1 MYNKLCRAAA
11 VVTLLCMIT
20 ATLFGC
26 SLKPEADPSEAG
38 SSAVPANADPY
49 TIETWGGNQSNETGD
64 NNAVGSVPQTASAE
78 RTNAGARDYPRGLLL
93 HADSESA

>member
-26 SLKPEADPSEAG
+26 SLKPEADPS
-38 SSAVPANADPY
+38 
-49 TIETWGGNQSNETGD
+49 
-64 NNAVGSVPQTASAE
+64 
-78 RTNAGARDYPRGLLL
+78 
-93 HADSESA
+93 